1 MAGRLLYQGSS
12 WSPLSVD
19 SRLLP
24 SFLCPGP
31 MPPPLRSEDCAENG
45 PFGLLRTLIIRTLQ
59 VDLIYLFCEKEETE
73 NTLLFAGTQSCTQI
87 KKDKLIIIET
97 IDSFHTYKDT
107 PRQFRIQ
114 EGTQP
119 RVEES
124 RWPQA
129 IV

>member
-1 MAGRLLYQGSS
+1 
-12 WSPLSVD
+12 
-19 SRLLP
+19 
-24 SFLCPGP
+24 

-87 KKDKLIIIET
+87 KKDTLIIIET
-97 IDSFHTYKDT
+97 IHSFHTYKDT
-107 PRQFRIQ
+107 PRRFRIQ
-114 EGTQP
+114 EGTHP

-124 RWPQA
+124 GWPQA